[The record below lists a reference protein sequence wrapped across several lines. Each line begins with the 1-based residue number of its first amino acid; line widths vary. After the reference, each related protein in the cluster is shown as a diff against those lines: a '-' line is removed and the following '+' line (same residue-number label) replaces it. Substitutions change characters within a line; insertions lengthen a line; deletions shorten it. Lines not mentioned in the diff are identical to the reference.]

1 LTPLEDLHLVQAVSG
16 HHGGDVYEVV
26 PGSAEEVEM
35 GLLAG
40 DERAS
45 SREGFGNG
53 YADGLEGLEEEEG
66 EGEGED
72 DGVVRA
78 GGDGD
83 GDGGTGTATKV
94 PLTREDKKAMA
105 LLIVLCASSSSISVG
120 GSPPPTSSVTF
131 SLIFSPSNA
140 ALGPR
145 VCVCW

>member
-1 LTPLEDLHLVQAVSG
+1 M
-16 HHGGDVYEVV
+16 YEVV

-66 EGEGED
+66 EGEE

-83 GDGGTGTATKV
+83 GDGGTETATKV

-105 LLIVLCASSSSISVG
+105 LLIVLCASSSSISLG

-131 SLIFSPSNA
+131 SLIFSRHLPPYYFQ
-140 ALGPR
+140 LGLAMGACASSYIPPLLSRLVPR
-145 VCVCW
+145 AR